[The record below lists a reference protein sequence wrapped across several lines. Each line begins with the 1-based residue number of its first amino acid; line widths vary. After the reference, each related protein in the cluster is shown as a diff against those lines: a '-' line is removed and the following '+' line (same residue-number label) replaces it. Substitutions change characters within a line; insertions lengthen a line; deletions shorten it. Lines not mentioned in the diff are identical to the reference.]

1 MAEVDR
7 DLRSALVDAVAGEH
21 RLRREAQ
28 KERQEA
34 ARWMQRVTY
43 AESRSLDDLAQG
55 ARQRAA
61 RHSQL
66 AELLLERASQLGF
79 EVERL
84 RRSPE
89 ATWGVGRA
97 PPGPLGLEARF
108 AALEIES
115 EIERIRAQL
124 GVNAAAPDE
133 SNLHAEPR

>member
-1 MAEVDR
+1 MTEVDR
-7 DLRSALVDAVAGEH
+7 DLRSALVDAMAGEH

-34 ARWMQRVTY
+34 ARWLQRVGY
-43 AESRSLDDLAQG
+43 AESRGLDDLAQG

-97 PPGPLGLEARF
+97 PPGPSGIEARF
-108 AALEIES
+108 AELEIES
-115 EIERIRAQL
+115 EIARIRQQL
-124 GVNAAAPDE
+124 GVNAAASNESKIDE
-133 SNLHAEPR
+133 EPQ

>member
-1 MAEVDR
+1 MTEVDR
-7 DLRSALVDAVAGEH
+7 DLRLALVDAMAGEH

-28 KERQEA
+28 KERQESD
-34 ARWMQRVTY
+34 RWMERVDY
-43 AESRSLDDLAQG
+43 AEMRGLDDLAKG

-61 RHSQL
+61 RHTQL

-97 PPGPLGLEARF
+97 PPGPTGIEARF
-108 AALEIES
+108 AALEIED
-115 EIERIRAQL
+115 EIAQIRAKL
-124 GVNAAAPDE
+124 GATAAPPSE
-133 SNLHAEPR
+133 PSNIAEPL